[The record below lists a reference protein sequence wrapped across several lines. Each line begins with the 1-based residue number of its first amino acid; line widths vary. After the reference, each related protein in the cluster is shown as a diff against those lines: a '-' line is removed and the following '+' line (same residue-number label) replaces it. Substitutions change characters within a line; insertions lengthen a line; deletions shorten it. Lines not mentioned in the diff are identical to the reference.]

1 MGYDPNAAP
10 DPTPREFKNV
20 LKCVMNE
27 LITVA
32 KAHER
37 KRFRDMP
44 EGADTSAPYWD
55 LMYEALDARLMPDN
69 ILLPISAGTKL
80 FNKDGKRLD
89 NTQRPFR
96 FSSAFNAFGISVFP
110 GDPEG
115 KFDAWCASNGQD
127 VIGTNPSYDAS
138 KVVGRIFLCIMK
150 KAEDLGTVGKPL
162 PIPLTAEPETFTFTG
177 TVRNIQRKADG
188 EIGADGAV
196 QPAQVTTVDIHT
208 DEAAR
213 EQVVQALIG
222 AAADADL
229 FDVLRAAGVPNS
241 FMVDGQSALA
251 VAANG
256 GLVEALDGAVEIVD
270 GKLYAATTK

>member
-10 DPTPREFKNV
+10 DPTPREFKNF

-32 KAHER
+32 EAHER

-44 EGADTSAPYWD
+44 EGADVTAPYWD

-69 ILLPISAGTKL
+69 ILLPISGGTKL
-80 FNKDGKRLD
+80 FDKDGKRLD

-110 GDPEG
+110 GDPDG
-115 KFDAWCASNGQD
+115 KFDAWCSSNGQD
-127 VIGTNPSYDAS
+127 AIGTNPSYDAS

-177 TVRNIQRKADG
+177 TVRNIQRKTDG
-188 EIGADGAV
+188 ETGADGTV
-196 QPAQVTTVDIHT
+196 QPAQVTTVDIRT

-213 EQVVQALIG
+213 AQVVQALVG
-222 AAADADL
+222 ASEDADL

-256 GLVEALDGAVEIVD
+256 GLVEALDGAVTIVD
-270 GKLYAATTK
+270 GKLAIPA

>member
-20 LKCVMNE
+20 LKCVTNE

-32 KAHER
+32 EAHER

-44 EGADTSAPYWD
+44 EGADVTAPYWD

-69 ILLPISAGTKL
+69 ILLPISGGTKL
-80 FNKDGKRLD
+80 FDKDGKRLD

-110 GDPEG
+110 GDPDG
-115 KFDAWCASNGQD
+115 KFDAWCGSNGQD
-127 VIGTNPSYDAS
+127 AIGTNPSYDAS

-177 TVRNIQRKADG
+177 TVRNIQRKTDG
-188 EIGADGAV
+188 ETGADGTV
-196 QPAQVTTVDIHT
+196 QPAQVTTVDIRT

-222 AAADADL
+222 ASADADL

-256 GLVEALDGAVEIVD
+256 GLVEALDGAVTIVD
-270 GKLYAATTK
+270 GKLAIPA